1 MFGQVIKPDV
11 VLFEEGLNHEVL
23 QKAVNYIMEA
33 EVLIVGGTSLTVYPA
48 AGLIKYF
55 RGNKLVIINKDV
67 TPYDRYADLVIHA
80 PVGEVL
86 SQVYALQQGD

>member
-1 MFGQVIKPDV
+1 
-11 VLFEEGLNHEVL
+11 
-23 QKAVNYIMEA
+23 MEA

-55 RGNKLVIINKDV
+55 HGNKLVIINKDV

>member
-1 MFGQVIKPDV
+1 M
-11 VLFEEGLNHEVL
+11 L